1 MGSKMDLS
9 FNDNLPPM
17 KLKPRTRNYC
27 KVLSVEDDKDYQDAL
42 LNGLS
47 ALNYD
52 NKKVDFL
59 TASSALEAA
68 TVIAENPDIS
78 VIFLDVVMETDHA
91 GLRLIRTIR
100 EDIGNDLVRIVL
112 LTGQAGMTSADDLI
126 SQYDIDDYWCK
137 SDLTQVHLQT
147 IVLSNLRT
155 WEHLSDMKE
164 ARHSMQLL
172 LAASQRIAS
181 KSDISDY
188 THSILEEL
196 GQLLKVKNGGI
207 VCFFH
212 PEKEDLAN
220 ASIVATSGEF
230 SVHKNRYFLPAIEVD
245 VLKDTVLNAYEQKK
259 HVFID
264 GFSVLYF
271 SNKELDG
278 RVYMV
283 VVKINRTLA
292 ANEINLLQVFCENIG
307 AGFRNV
313 ALNNKLTEL
322 AYIEPTLGI
331 HNKNWLIRDIR
342 DMFSWEREKATLL
355 MVCVDD
361 LAYTE
366 SVLGASYCDQ
376 LILSLYDYLN
386 DFFGQSVDIAMLERD
401 TLMLVVYDDKEYT
414 ELSLERII
422 HTKIKVE
429 KSTHSLDLT
438 ISSVT
443 LSDFPSYS
451 AEQLISVG
459 KSTLARAKY
468 EDVAFL
474 AFSNELASA
483 MFGRFELLQDLREA
497 ILNDDIMAYFQPKV
511 SLKDSTL
518 IGFEALARWE
528 HKNGSF
534 IPPDVF
540 ISLAESSGLI
550 AKLDRQILRQSC
562 RAIHTLKGIGINV
575 PISVNVAGNEI
586 IRPDFISTFKAIL
599 EEEQAPTELIELE
612 ITESQLINEKA
623 TINRHLSAL
632 KALGVNTNIDDFGTG
647 YSSLAYL
654 STLAVSTLK
663 IDHSF
668 VWQMEE
674 SEKDWEILKMII
686 ELGNLLGLSVVA
698 EGIETE
704 QQKTHLL
711 ALGCENG
718 QGYLFAKPMSID
730 DTIYWVQK
738 GR

>member
-1 MGSKMDLS
+1 MDLPS
-9 FNDNLPPM
+9 NDSPPQITPYARIR
-17 KLKPRTRNYC
+17 KYC
-27 KVLSVEDDKDYQDAL
+27 KVLTVEDDQDYQDAL

-52 NKKVDFL
+52 GKKVEFL

-78 VIFLDVVMETDHA
+78 VIFLDVVMETDNA

-112 LTGQAGMTSADDLI
+112 LTGQAGMTSAEDVI
-126 SQYDIDDYWCK
+126 NQYDIDDYWCK
-137 SDLTQVHLQT
+137 SELTQVHLQT

-181 KSDISDY
+181 KSDIEDY
-188 THSILEEL
+188 TRSILEEIS
-196 GQLLKVKNGGI
+196 QLLKVKKGGM

-212 PEKEDLAN
+212 PEQEGLEN

-230 SVHKNRYFLPAIEVD
+230 LNHRYGYLSAVMSEG
-245 VLKDTVLNAYEQKK
+245 VLKDSVLLAYERKN

-278 RVYMV
+278 RIYMV
-283 VVKINRTLA
+283 IVKMNRSLA
-292 ANEINLLQVFCENIG
+292 TNEINLLQVFCENIS

-313 ALNNKLTEL
+313 ALNNKLSEL

-331 HNKNWLIRDIR
+331 HNKNWLIRNIR

-386 DFFGQSVDIAMLERD
+386 EFFGQSVDIALLERD
-401 TLMLVVYDDKEYT
+401 TLMLVVYDNKEYS

-422 HTKIKVE
+422 HTSIKVE
-429 KSTHSLDLT
+429 KATHSFDLT
-438 ISSVT
+438 ISSVK
-443 LSDFPSYS
+443 LSDFPSYG

-459 KSTLARAKY
+459 KSTLARAQY
-468 EDVAFL
+468 EGVAFL

-483 MFGRFELLQDLREA
+483 MFGRYELLQDLREA
-497 ILNDDIMAYFQPKV
+497 ILNGEIVAYFQPKV
-511 SLKDSTL
+511 SLKDNTL

-528 HKNGSF
+528 HKHRGF
-534 IPPDVF
+534 IAPDLF

-550 AKLDRQILRQSC
+550 DKLDRSMLRQAC
-562 RAIHTLKGIGINV
+562 RAINRFKAIGLHV

-586 IRPDFISTFKAIL
+586 IRPDYFSTFKTIL
-599 EEEQAPTELIELE
+599 EEERAPATLIELE
-612 ITESQLINEKA
+612 ITESQLINEKVA
-623 TINRHLSAL
+623 INQHLSAL
-632 KALGVNTNIDDFGTG
+632 KTLGVHTNIDDFGTG

-654 STLAVSTLK
+654 STLSVSTLK

-686 ELGNLLGLSVVA
+686 DLGNLLGLNVLA

-704 QQKTHLL
+704 LQKAHLL
-711 ALGCENG
+711 SLGCENG
-718 QGYLFAKPMSID
+718 QGYLFAKPMSLD
-730 DTIYWVQK
+730 DTIDWVKK
-738 GR
+738 GQ

>member
-1 MGSKMDLS
+1 MDLS
-9 FNDNLPPM
+9 SNDSPPQITP
-17 KLKPRTRNYC
+17 KARARNYC
-27 KVLSVEDDKDYQDAL
+27 KVLTVEDDQDYQEAL

-47 ALNYD
+47 SLNYD
-52 NKKVDFL
+52 DKKVEFL
-59 TASSALEAA
+59 TASTALEAA

-78 VIFLDVVMETDHA
+78 VIFLDVVMETDNA

-112 LTGQAGMTSADDLI
+112 LTGQAGMTSVEDLI

-172 LAASQRIAS
+172 LAASQRISS
-181 KSDISDY
+181 KSDIEDY
-188 THSILEEL
+188 TRSILEEIS
-196 GQLLKVKNGGI
+196 QLLKVKKGGI

-212 PEKEDLAN
+212 PEQEGLDN
-220 ASIVATSGEF
+220 ASIVATSGDF
-230 SVHKNRYFLPAIEVD
+230 SNHRHSYLSSVMHEEALKGA
-245 VLKDTVLNAYEQKK
+245 VLIAYEKK
-259 HVFID
+259 SHVFIE

-278 RVYMV
+278 RIYMV
-283 VVKINRTLA
+283 IVKMNRTLA
-292 ANEINLLQVFCENIG
+292 ANEINLLQVFCENIS

-386 DFFGQSVDIAMLERD
+386 DFFGQSVDIALLERD
-401 TLMLVVYDDKEYT
+401 TLMLVVYDNKEYT
-414 ELSLERII
+414 EESLERII
-422 HTKIKVE
+422 HTSIKVE
-429 KSTHSLDLT
+429 KATHSLDLT
-438 ISSVT
+438 ISSVK
-443 LSDFPSYS
+443 LSDFPSYG

-468 EDVAFL
+468 EGVAFL

-483 MFGRFELLQDLREA
+483 MFGRYELLQDLRKA
-497 ILNDDIMAYFQPKV
+497 ILNNEIEAYFQPKV
-511 SLKDSTL
+511 SLQDNSL

-528 HKNGSF
+528 HKSRGF
-534 IPPDVF
+534 IPPDLF

-550 AKLDRQILRQSC
+550 DKLDRLMLRQSC
-562 RAIHTLKGIGINV
+562 RAINTFNAIGVKV

-586 IRPDFISTFKAIL
+586 IRPDYFSTFKAIL
-599 EEEQAPTELIELE
+599 EEERAPAELIELE

-632 KALGVNTNIDDFGTG
+632 KALGVHTNIDDFGTG

-686 ELGNLLGLSVVA
+686 GLGNLLGLSVVA
-698 EGIETE
+698 EGIETDL
-704 QQKTHLL
+704 QKTHLL
-711 ALGCENG
+711 SLGCRKG
-718 QGYLFAKPMSID
+718 QGYLFAKPMSLD
-730 DTIYWVQK
+730 DTIYWVKQ
-738 GR
+738 GQ

>member
-1 MGSKMDLS
+1 MDLS
-9 FNDNLPPM
+9 SNDSPPQITP
-17 KLKPRTRNYC
+17 KARARNYC
-27 KVLSVEDDKDYQDAL
+27 KVLTVEDDQDYQEAL

-52 NKKVDFL
+52 DKKVEFL
-59 TASSALEAA
+59 TASTALEAA

-78 VIFLDVVMETDHA
+78 VIFLDVVMETDNA

-112 LTGQAGMTSADDLI
+112 LTGQAGMTSVEDLI

-172 LAASQRIAS
+172 LAASQRISS
-181 KSDISDY
+181 KSDIEDY
-188 THSILEEL
+188 TRSILEEIS
-196 GQLLKVKNGGI
+196 QLLKVKKGGI

-212 PEKEDLAN
+212 PEQEGLDN
-220 ASIVATSGEF
+220 ASIVATSGDF
-230 SVHKNRYFLPAIEVD
+230 SNHRHSYLSSVMHEEALKGA
-245 VLKDTVLNAYEQKK
+245 VLIAYEKK
-259 HVFID
+259 SHVFIE

-278 RVYMV
+278 RIYMV
-283 VVKINRTLA
+283 IVKMNRTLA
-292 ANEINLLQVFCENIG
+292 ANEINLLQVFCENIS

-386 DFFGQSVDIAMLERD
+386 DFFGQSVDIALLERD
-401 TLMLVVYDDKEYT
+401 TLMLVVYDNKEYT
-414 ELSLERII
+414 EESLERII
-422 HTKIKVE
+422 HTSIKVE
-429 KSTHSLDLT
+429 KATHSLDLT
-438 ISSVT
+438 ISSVK
-443 LSDFPSYS
+443 LSDFPSYG

-468 EDVAFL
+468 EGVAFL

-483 MFGRFELLQDLREA
+483 MFGRYELLQDLRKA
-497 ILNDDIMAYFQPKV
+497 ILNNEIEAYFQPKV
-511 SLKDSTL
+511 SLQDNSL

-528 HKNGSF
+528 HKSRGF
-534 IPPDVF
+534 IPPDLF

-550 AKLDRQILRQSC
+550 DKLDRLMLRQSC
-562 RAIHTLKGIGINV
+562 RAINTFNAIGVKV

-586 IRPDFISTFKAIL
+586 IRPDYFSTFKAIL
-599 EEEQAPTELIELE
+599 EEERAPAELIELE

-632 KALGVNTNIDDFGTG
+632 KALGVHTNIDDFGTG

-686 ELGNLLGLSVVA
+686 GLGNLLGLSVVA
-698 EGIETE
+698 EGIETDL
-704 QQKTHLL
+704 QKTHLL
-711 ALGCENG
+711 SLGCRKG
-718 QGYLFAKPMSID
+718 QGYLFAKPMSLD
-730 DTIYWVQK
+730 DTIYWVKQ
-738 GR
+738 GQ